1 MSTLWSDLDL
11 FQESI
16 QNYEYYESIHTKGF
30 VKYKSREILGEVNT
44 YAYFKWSFLTGPVLV
59 VNYYFLE
66 LRAYVGVRFDQIY
79 FKKAYKSLNIASKYI
94 QKGLLNT
101 NPRKV

>member
-1 MSTLWSDLDL
+1 MRTLNKVFNGTSSRSKLLCLRTRRVRVSTLWSDLDL

-44 YAYFKWSFLTGPVLV
+44 YAYFK
-59 VNYYFLE
+59 
-66 LRAYVGVRFDQIY
+66 
-79 FKKAYKSLNIASKYI
+79 
-94 QKGLLNT
+94 
-101 NPRKV
+101 